1 MLRPGDPILVD
12 VTTQN
17 PAPLRTA
24 GRRPAPVVVRYC
36 AMLSLVGILTLAA
49 CRAANDDQDLVI
61 AATGEPTTLLPP
73 LVADA
78 AGRDVSDLIYEPLA
92 SLRVGGSPYDSTAL
106 EPGLAASWRR
116 IDSVT
121 WRFSLRPNAEWHD
134 GTPVTADDVVFS
146 FAAYTDT
153 TLGAPGIT
161 LADAQ
166 VSAEGD
172 REVLVRFPRPAPDQL
187 YDAATLIRVLP
198 RHLWDSLPRGSWAAD
213 SSRRRLVGSGT
224 YRLADWRRGQSLILE
239 RVRGT
244 GFRRIAWRFA
254 ADQEAALNLTL
265 SGEADV
271 LETVT
276 SPSARQRA
284 RADSTLQLVSYPS
297 AVYGFL
303 GFRLA
308 DPAGRPDPILAN
320 RAIRQAL
327 THAIDR
333 RALVTAVIG
342 EDAEVPPGPLSRAA
356 WIWNDSI
363 RTLGYDVERAGKL
376 FDEAGWPR
384 GADGI
389 RRRSGRPL
397 TIDILVPSTSP
408 ARRQL
413 GEGIQQMWRQ
423 AGVTATITAVDF
435 PIFQERLATG
445 RFETMIG
452 AWLDEPKPT
461 GLVDQWT
468 AAGIGRLNHGRY
480 QSAAFDGLVSRAL
493 AASSP
498 EASRAL
504 WREAMD
510 TLNVDAPAVF
520 LYTPTN
526 QMVASAR
533 LGGIVIDPYSW
544 LHRVTAWQ
552 KTP

>member
-1 MLRPGDPILVD
+1 MLRPLDPILVD
-12 VTTQN
+12 VIYPN
-17 PAPLRTA
+17 PAPARTA
-24 GRRPAPVVVRYC
+24 DRRSAAAVVRSR
-36 AMLSLVGILTLAA
+36 ALVALAAVALLTA

-61 AATGEPTTLLPP
+61 AATGEPAVLLPP
-73 LVADA
+73 LVTDA
-78 AGRDVSDLIYEPLA
+78 AGRDVSDLIFEPLA
-92 SLRVGGSPYDSTAL
+92 SLKVGGSPYDSSAL
-106 EPGLAASWRR
+106 EPGLAASWHRV
-116 IDSVT
+116 DSVT
-121 WRFSLRPNAEWHD
+121 WRFSLRQGAEWHD
-134 GTPVTADDVVFS
+134 GTPVTAQDVVFS

-153 TLGAPGIT
+153 SLGAPGMA

-187 YDAATLIRVLP
+187 YDAATTIRVLP
-198 RHLWDSLPRGSWAAD
+198 RHLWDSLPRTAWATD
-213 SSRRRLVGSGT
+213 SSLRRLVGSGP
-224 YRLADWRRGQSLILE
+224 YRVADWRRGQSLILE

-244 GFRRIAWRFA
+244 SFQRIAWRFA

-271 LETVT
+271 LETAT

-284 RADSTLQLVSYPS
+284 RSDSSLQLVAYPS

-308 DPAGRPDPILAN
+308 DAAGRPDPILAD
-320 RAIRQAL
+320 RVIRQAL

-333 RALVTAVIG
+333 RSLVAAVIG
-342 EDAEVPPGPLSRAA
+342 EDAVVPPGPLSRAA

-363 RTLGYDVERAGKL
+363 RILGFDVERAAAL
-376 FDEAGWPR
+376 FDQAGWPR
-384 GADGI
+384 GADGM
-389 RRRSGRPL
+389 RRRAGRPL
-397 TIDILVPSTSP
+397 AIDILVPSTSP

-423 AGVTATITAVDF
+423 AGVAATITAVDF

-445 RFETMIG
+445 RFEAMIG

-468 AAGIGRLNHGRY
+468 RAGIGRLNHGRY
-480 QSAAFDGLVSRAL
+480 HSPAFDGLVSRAL
-493 AASSP
+493 AARSP

-510 TLNVDAPAVF
+510 TLNLDAPAVF

-526 QMVASAR
+526 LMVASTR
-533 LGGIVIDPYSW
+533 LSGLVVDPYSW
-544 LHRVTAWQ
+544 LHRVTSWQ